1 MITDLIVH
9 LKITDDYQKYIY
21 QIKKSIKYFVQ
32 IYSFQK
38 EFLPKKF
45 KNIIQV
51 ADKLKKKFLISILEL
66 MLECIFTNRNKRQMN
81 DQLKFKIKYKSIL
94 MQHLDDIQDYY
105 YIIYDIFLP

>member
-1 MITDLIVH
+1 
-9 LKITDDYQKYIY
+9 
-21 QIKKSIKYFVQ
+21 
-32 IYSFQK
+32 
-38 EFLPKKF
+38 
-45 KNIIQV
+45 
-51 ADKLKKKFLISILEL
+51 